1 MEKDFDYFG
10 YGYLSKPEDIIPPV
24 GLTFYSFHIMVILGG
39 YFILLF
45 ILVVWLD
52 WRKKLQKYRL
62 LHWVSLFSIP
72 LAYIA
77 GQAGWIVAEVGRQ
90 PWAIQDILPVTAAI
104 SKLPT
109 ASVQVTFFLF
119 LILFAILLVAEI
131 KIMIKAIKKGPDTDS
146 PLLYLPL
153 SFGEGLGERLLK

>member
-1 MEKDFDYFG
+1 MLFR
-10 YGYLSKPEDIIPPV
+10 SI

-45 ILVVWLD
+45 IVVVWLG
-52 WRKKLQKYRL
+52 WKKKLLKYRW
-62 LHWVSLFSIP
+62 LHWVSLLSVP

-109 ASVQVTFFLF
+109 ASVQLTFFIFLTLF
-119 LILFAILLVAEI
+119 TVLLIAEI
-131 KIMIKAIKKGPDTDS
+131 RIMVKAIKKGPDPEVDN
-146 PLLYLPL
+146 
-153 SFGEGLGERLLK
+153 